1 MSLVLLDGELVAAE
15 EARLSVFDRSVLY
28 GESLFETLKVVDQ
41 APCLWK
47 PHLARLTASA
57 AALGLPFEP
66 GAVEKGV
73 RLLLDAEG
81 PAHGVLRMQ
90 LTGGTQP
97 GGRGLVA
104 PSSRQ
109 PHFVASVSAAAPLD
123 PAFYSEGV
131 GVIVAPDLARSLPRH
146 KSGSYLAGVEGKRRA
161 ERAGAFECLLA
172 RGEELLE
179 GAFSNLL
186 LVTEAG
192 LRRVPSGSALEGVT
206 MVTVLEEAVG
216 LGHAAEEAPVSVP
229 DARVGGLLLTGSLVG
244 VLPVST
250 LDGAPLPSTTQTA
263 RSLMD
268 RLRQREEASVREW
281 RESSGGTAPIT
292 RERQD

>member
-15 EARLSVFDRSVLY
+15 EAEISVFDRSVLY

-41 APCLWK
+41 APCLWER
-47 PHLARLTASA
+47 HLARFTASA
-57 AALGLPFEP
+57 AVLGLPLEP
-66 GAVEKGV
+66 GAVEQGV
-73 RLLLDAEG
+73 RRLLEAEG

-97 GGRGLVA
+97 GGRGLLA
-104 PSSRQ
+104 PSARQ
-109 PHFVASVSAAAPLD
+109 GRFIASVSAAAPFD

-131 GVIVAPDLARSLPRH
+131 AVIVARDLARPLPRH
-146 KSGSYLAGVEGKRRA
+146 KSGSYLASVEGKRRA
-161 ERAGAFECLLA
+161 ERAGAFECLFA

-186 LVTEAG
+186 LVTEKG
-192 LRRVPSGSALEGVT
+192 LRRAPFGSVLEGVT
-206 MVTVLEEAVG
+206 LATVVEEGADLG
-216 LGHAAEEAPVSVP
+216 LAAEEASVSVA
-229 DARVGGLLLTGSLVG
+229 DARVGGLLLTGSLIG

-250 LDGAPLPSTTQTA
+250 LGGVPLPSTIQTA

-268 RLRQREEASVREW
+268 RLRLREEASVREW
-281 RESSGGTAPIT
+281 RESSGRPLG
-292 RERQD
+292 